1 MFNLHCFSF
10 TVHYQKVEGTQLIHL
25 IVVMIDD
32 CRWKML
38 KSVHLKSTMG
48 KSYQLMGASGALGVS
63 VSLKELQN
71 GCTKK
76 LGGTGGSRQATA
88 HRFNLTQYLHKS
100 PLAFF
105 GGFYQYKRFC
115 AHRRAK
121 VKNGSGGARRKTE
134 RIMTLKKRKD
144 NKRSC

>member
-1 MFNLHCFSF
+1 
-10 TVHYQKVEGTQLIHL
+10 
-25 IVVMIDD
+25 MI
-32 CRWKML
+32 

-48 KSYQLMGASGALGVS
+48 KSYHLMDSGRALAVS
-63 VSLKELQN
+63 VSLKELQS

-88 HRFNLTQYLHKS
+88 HRFNLPQSLHHS
-100 PLAFF
+100 PLAYF
-105 GGFYQYKRFC
+105 GGYYQYKRY
-115 AHRRAK
+115 RASRYPRN